1 MSRLLRTDGMDIEV
15 HPKNGKFTLE
25 ELYDLIGNGCDLI
38 EIVMTDSHGVTMVVD
53 EEGWLKDQV
62 FLNGRAT
69 KWVNDNG
76 VADTFIVGNAVLIDS
91 DEMFD

>member
-1 MSRLLRTDGMDIEV
+1 MSRLLRTDGMEIEV

-38 EIVMTDSHGVTMVVD
+38 EVVMTDSHGVTMVVD
-53 EEGWLKDQV
+53 EEGMLKNKA
-62 FLNGRAT
+62 FINGRAM
-69 KWVNDNG
+69 KWVNDNSN
-76 VADTFIVGNAVLIDS
+76 ADTIIVGNVVLIDS